1 MREHCLTILYLVS
14 ICDQA
19 LGTIDYSNAMF
30 STHKNILLHTLM
42 LAIHCKC
49 TNNIS
54 NM

>member
-30 STHKNILLHTLM
+30 STHKNILLHTPGARNTM
-42 LAIHCKC
+42 QNYK
-49 TNNIS
+49 
-54 NM
+54 